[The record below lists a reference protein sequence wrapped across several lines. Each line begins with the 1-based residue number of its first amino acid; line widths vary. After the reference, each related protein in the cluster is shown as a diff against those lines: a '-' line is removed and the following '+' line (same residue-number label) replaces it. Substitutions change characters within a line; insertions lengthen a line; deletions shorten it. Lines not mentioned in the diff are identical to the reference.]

1 MSNTN
6 ANTATTSVATNRGS
20 SIRHENGQRESEVS
34 RGWDLLREGPLFSQ
48 FPLVLTTWGVNF
60 DSDTSKVDHPAGR
73 IVKGTIGK
81 THITGTWRGG
91 GGGASKIDLGL
102 SMICKLPNFNAF
114 K

>member
-6 ANTATTSVATNRGS
+6 ANTATTSMATNRGS
-20 SIRHENGQRESEVS
+20 SIRHENGQRESEVIGGGICLG
-34 RGWDLLREGPLFSQ
+34 RALYLSQ

-60 DSDTSKVDHPAGR
+60 DSDTSKMDHPAGR

-91 GGGASKIDLGL
+91 GGGA
-102 SMICKLPNFNAF
+102 F
-114 K
+114 KN